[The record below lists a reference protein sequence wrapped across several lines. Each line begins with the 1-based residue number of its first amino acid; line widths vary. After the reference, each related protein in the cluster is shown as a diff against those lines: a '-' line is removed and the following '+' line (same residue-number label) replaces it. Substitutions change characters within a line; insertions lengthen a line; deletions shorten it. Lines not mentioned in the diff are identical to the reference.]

1 MSLPFTFPGGNDM
14 AQRRSHTILALVLTG
29 SLLQPSTFLHADD
42 DPAVANARKTVK
54 MLDDLYKTTVVLI
67 TDTYVEDETSV
78 SAATAAIAL
87 WKAMSDKGWHHA
99 RLIDATGDPYDLK
112 NVAKTDFEKKNLK
125 RLTTEN
131 NYIDHVSTEDGKR
144 YLEVLTQVPVVMD
157 KCKLCHP
164 SYNDLPAGQTIGAI
178 SYRFPID

>member
-1 MSLPFTFPGGNDM
+1 M
-14 AQRRSHTILALVLTG
+14 AQRWQRLILAFTMVGGLILPPTILKAE
-29 SLLQPSTFLHADD
+29 D

-54 MLDDLYKTTVVLI
+54 MLDDLYKTAVVLI

-78 SAATAAIAL
+78 SAATAAMAL
-87 WKAMSDKGWHHA
+87 WKAMSDKGYHHA

-112 NVAKTDFEKKNLK
+112 NVAETDFEKKNIK
-125 RLTTEN
+125 RLTAEN
-131 NYIDHVSTEDGKR
+131 NYIEQVSTHDGKR

-164 SYNDLPAGQTIGAI
+164 GYNDLPAGQTIGAI
-178 SYRFPID
+178 SYRLPLD